1 MRPSHHNGY
10 MVATALRTRT
20 AKLAALLATPLVP
33 ADYLD
38 LFNPL
43 RPGTQLRARIVDVRP
58 ETDDA
63 ATVVLRVGRGWAGH
77 NPGQWV
83 RIGVDVDGVRHW
95 RAYSLTSRPNS
106 DRLLSVTVKAVP
118 DGRVSSYL
126 VRRAR
131 PGSIVQ
137 LDQACG
143 DFVLPP
149 VRPHR
154 SLFVTAG
161 SGITPVMGI
170 LRHELDS
177 LEDVVVVHSAPTPT
191 DVIFGSELRT
201 LARQGRLRLVERHT
215 GSDGHLTPGQLAAL
229 VPDWRERESWAC
241 GPAGLTDAL
250 AAHWSEYGLLD
261 RLRVEKFQPAVLAD
275 VSDAGGSVA
284 FERSSVTVEGGPT
297 TPLLVAGEAAGVLLP
312 SGCRMGICFSCVTP
326 LTGGAVRDI
335 RTGAL
340 TVADSGRPVLIQTCV
355 SAAAGP
361 CQLDA

>member
-1 MRPSHHNGY
+1 MQKNHQNEH
-10 MVATALRTRT
+10 MVATALRSRT
-20 AKLAALLATPLVP
+20 SRLAALLTTPLVP

-38 LFNPL
+38 LFDPL
-43 RPGTQLRARIVDVRP
+43 RTGPQLRARIVEIRP
-58 ETDDA
+58 ETGDA

-77 NPGQWV
+77 LPGQWV
-83 RIGVDVDGVRHW
+83 RVGVDVDGVRHW

-106 DRLLSVTVKAVP
+106 DRLLSITVKSVP
-118 DGRVSSYL
+118 GGRVSSHL
-126 VRRAR
+126 VHQAR

-143 DFVLPP
+143 DFVVPVVGPP
-149 VRPHR
+149 R

-177 LEDVVVVHSAPTPT
+177 LEDVVVVHSAPTP
-191 DVIFGSELRT
+191 DSVIFGAELRT
-201 LARQGRLRLVERHT
+201 LAGQGRLHLVERHT
-215 GSDGHLTPGQLAAL
+215 RINGHLSATQLSDL
-229 VPDWRERESWAC
+229 VPDWRQRETWAC
-241 GPAGLTDAL
+241 GPSGLISAL
-250 AAHWSEYGLLD
+250 ETHWSAHGLHD
-261 RLRVEKFQPAVLAD
+261 RLHIERFQPVVLATSTD
-275 VSDAGGSVA
+275 DGGTVT
-284 FERSSVTVEGGPT
+284 FERSRVAAVSGPT
-297 TPLLVAGEAAGVLLP
+297 TPLLDAGEEAGVLLP

-326 LTGGAVRDI
+326 LTEGAVRDV

-361 CQLDA
+361 CRLDA

>member
-1 MRPSHHNGY
+1 
-10 MVATALRTRT
+10 MVATALRSRT
-20 AKLAALLATPLVP
+20 SRLAALLTTPLVP

-38 LFNPL
+38 LFDPL
-43 RPGTQLRARIVDVRP
+43 RPGPQLRARIVEIRR
-58 ETDDA
+58 ETGDA

-77 NPGQWV
+77 LPGQWV

-106 DRLLSVTVKAVP
+106 GRLLSITVKSVP

-126 VRRAR
+126 VHQAR

-143 DFVLPP
+143 DFVVP
-149 VRPHR
+149 VVGRPR

-177 LEDVVVVHSAPTPT
+177 LEDVVVVHSAPTLD
-191 DVIFGSELRT
+191 DVIFGAELRA
-201 LARQGRLRLVERHT
+201 LAGQGRLHLVERHT
-215 GSDGHLTPGQLAAL
+215 TIDGHLTPAQLTGL
-229 VPDWRERESWAC
+229 VPDWRQRETWAC
-241 GPAGLTDAL
+241 GPSGLTSAL
-250 AAHWSEYGLLD
+250 EAHWSEHGLHD
-261 RLRVEKFQPAVLAD
+261 RLHVERFQPVVLTT
-275 VSDAGGSVA
+275 STGNGGTVA
-284 FERSSVTVEGGPT
+284 FERSRVTVASGPT
-297 TPLLVAGEAAGVLLP
+297 TPLLEAGEEAGVPLP

-326 LTGGAVRDI
+326 LTQGAVRDL

-340 TVADSGRPVLIQTCV
+340 TVADSGRPVLVQTCV

-361 CQLDA
+361 CRLDA